1 MPDRDLWAL
10 MQRIET
16 LRHRA
21 DRLER
26 AAAHW
31 PSPWRD
37 VGLHIARR
45 WRQMADEIYAS
56 SPRRVA

>member
-1 MPDRDLWAL
+1 MPDPDLWAL

-37 VGLHIARR
+37 VALRIADR
-45 WRQMADEIYAS
+45 WRQVADEMYAPS
-56 SPRRVA
+56 GSGAA